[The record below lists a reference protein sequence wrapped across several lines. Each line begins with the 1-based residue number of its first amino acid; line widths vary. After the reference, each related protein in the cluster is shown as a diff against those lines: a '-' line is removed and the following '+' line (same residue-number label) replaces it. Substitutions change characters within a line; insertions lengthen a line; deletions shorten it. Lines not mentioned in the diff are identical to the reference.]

1 MPLHSAA
8 TINIYVFSGLGERW
22 CMICRCIEERL
33 EQLQGLE
40 AVLVEQERLHA
51 YLAHV
56 ETVLKEMELSLE
68 VDTHQINQQT
78 RKILV
83 STLLH
88 LLYIFLLWIC
98 MPELLAL
105 CSMLQPAVFNEPLSM
120 SVRPPNS
127 KRIASNPEIVVI

>member
-1 MPLHSAA
+1 
-8 TINIYVFSGLGERW
+8 
-22 CMICRCIEERL
+22 MICRCIEERL

-83 STLLH
+83 STLLR
-88 LLYIFLLWIC
+88 LLYTSLLWIC

-105 CSMLQPAVFNEPLSM
+105 CSMLQPAVLINH
-120 SVRPPNS
+120 
-127 KRIASNPEIVVI
+127 